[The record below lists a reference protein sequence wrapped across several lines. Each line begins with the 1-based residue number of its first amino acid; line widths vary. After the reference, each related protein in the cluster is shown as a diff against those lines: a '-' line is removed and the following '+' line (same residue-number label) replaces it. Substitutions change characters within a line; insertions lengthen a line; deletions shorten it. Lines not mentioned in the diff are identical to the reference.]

1 MYKMMES
8 KYMNRLFNFAI
19 LYYAKGY
26 HILNTIINI
35 ILYIVFFL
43 LNVLLMLDYLKGQ
56 EYWFLFLTFS
66 FTIPPA
72 AIITSIS
79 LIMARKSSQSDYM
92 KKHKV
97 SSGTKLFEEK
107 NINNGHT
114 GQCLHPAR
122 NNNSTSRPVL
132 KRGETIPSPAP
143 KRKKLLLK
151 QRSDAID
158 LDDVPEINMDDID
171 PQIKAEGTDDKNP
184 NYDDIEKIVW
194 CSSNGNYRLSV
205 DGKRKIDSFKMNA
218 MLSVDCIDQVE
229 LNLNPKVQKWC
240 FILPHFI
247 LQPSVGWLVKLF
259 HSFPSELYSLKLF
272 STECYNLLASFTDF
286 VQHSE

>member
-1 MYKMMES
+1 M
-8 KYMNRLFNFAI
+8 F
-19 LYYAKGY
+19 
-26 HILNTIINI
+26 
-35 ILYIVFFL
+35 
-43 LNVLLMLDYLKGQ
+43 DYLKGQ

-92 KKHKV
+92 KKQKV

-107 NINNGHT
+107 IINNGHNGQQLHTT
-114 GQCLHPAR
+114 GNVLH
-122 NNNSTSRPVL
+122 NGTNRPVL
-132 KRGETIPSPAP
+132 KRAETIPSPAP
-143 KRKKLLLK
+143 KRRKPFLK

-158 LDDVPEINMDDID
+158 LDDVPEIDMDDID
-171 PQIKAEGTDDKNP
+171 PKMKIEGKHDTNSNDDT
-184 NYDDIEKIVW
+184 EKSVW
-194 CSSNGNYRLSV
+194 CSSDGNHRLSV

-229 LNLNPKVQKWC
+229 FNLNPKVQKWC

-247 LQPSVGWLVKLF
+247 LQPSIGW
-259 HSFPSELYSLKLF
+259 
-272 STECYNLLASFTDF
+272 
-286 VQHSE
+286 